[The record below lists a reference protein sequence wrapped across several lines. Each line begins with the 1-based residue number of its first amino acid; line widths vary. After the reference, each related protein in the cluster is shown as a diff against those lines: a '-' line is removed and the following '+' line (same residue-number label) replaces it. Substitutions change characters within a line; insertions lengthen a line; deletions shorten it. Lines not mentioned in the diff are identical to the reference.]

1 MDSNGVN
8 WEKLCPQIL
17 IYLSNRI
24 KYNAPKHF
32 EMLRGKTSKWV
43 SVFISPVLFSNP
55 SAQRT
60 H

>member
-1 MDSNGVN
+1 MESNGVN
-8 WEKLCPQIL
+8 WGKLCPQIL
-17 IYLSNRI
+17 IYHSNN